1 LEEQENK
8 ETSMAER
15 EVERASTTGGLPVSM
30 SLAPTLEMDQVSDQT
45 SMVDMR
51 TVFLCILSIGIGI
64 GAAFIARFLMHL
76 IALITN
82 ISFLGTFALNSNASP
97 AQNHLGLWVIAIP
110 VIGGIIVGFM
120 ARYGSKAIRG
130 HGIPEAMEVILL
142 NQSQVPAR
150 LTFLKPIS
158 AAIAIGTGGPFGAE
172 GPIIATGGALGS
184 LVGQFI
190 PTTAEERKI
199 LLSAGAAAGMA
210 ATFGCPVAAVLL
222 AVELLLFEF
231 RPRSIIPV
239 ALASAAAAGLRLIFQ
254 EPYPIFAMPMVA
266 SPGGVALI
274 TYIVIGAIMGLVASF
289 VTKAV
294 YIVEDLFEK
303 LPVHWMWWPAIG
315 AVAVGVV
322 GYFSPHTMGV
332 GYDNI
337 THFLKDQP
345 LWSTALAF
353 VALKFISWAISLG
366 SGTSGGTLAP
376 LFTIGGGV
384 GLALGVGAAHLLP
397 NAGIDFRVAALVG
410 MAALFAGASRALLTS
425 VVFAFETTLQPLGLL
440 PLLGGCS
447 AAFVVSAMTM
457 RYSIMTEKIARRGIK
472 VPADYRADFLDG
484 LHVQDIM
491 SPKVHSLRAN
501 DTLDN
506 VRQWI
511 ASHAEGTSHQGFP
524 VMDDSGMLVGVLTRR
539 NLLDPEAPAPTR
551 LGELIT
557 RPPSFVYAD
566 LSLRDAA
573 DHMVRH
579 NVGRLPVVSRS
590 TRQVVGIIT
599 RSDILSSHRRRL
611 QDTDEERQII
621 HLWSPWRR
629 KAESNL
635 ESKPPVSSAENG
647 L

>member
-1 LEEQENK
+1 
-8 ETSMAER
+8 MAER

-30 SLAPTLEMDQVSDQT
+30 SLGPTLEMDNIADGE

-51 TVFLCILSIGIGI
+51 TVFLCFLSIVIGI
-64 GAAFIARFLMHL
+64 GAAFVAHILLHL
-76 IALITN
+76 IGLITN
-82 ISFLGTFALNSNASP
+82 ISFHGIFALDSGVSP
-97 AQNHLGLWVIAIP
+97 AGNDLGLWVIAVP
-110 VIGGIIVGFM
+110 VVGGIIVGFM

-184 LVGQFI
+184 LIGQFI
-190 PTTAEERKI
+190 RTTAEERKI

-254 EPYPIFAMPMVA
+254 EPYPIFPMPLVA
-266 SPGGVALI
+266 SPGGVAL
-274 TYIVIGAIMGLVASF
+274 TSYIVIGAIMGLVASF

-294 YIVEDLFEK
+294 YLVEDLFEK

-322 GYFSPHTMGV
+322 GYFAPKTMGV

-345 LWSTALAF
+345 LWSAALVF
-353 VALKFISWAISLG
+353 VILKFVSWAISLG

-397 NAGIDFRVAALVG
+397 NAGIDYRVAALVG

-457 RYSIMTEKIARRGIK
+457 RYSIMTEKIARRGVK
-472 VPADYRADFLDG
+472 VPADYVADFLDS
-484 LHVQDIM
+484 LHVRDIM
-491 SPKVHSLRAN
+491 TPDVHSLRAQ
-501 DTLDN
+501 DTIAN
-506 VRQWI
+506 VQQWI
-511 ASHAEGTSHQGFP
+511 ASRAEGTSHQGFP
-524 VMDDSGMLVGVLTRR
+524 VMDDTGVLVGVLTRR
-539 NLLDPEAPAPTR
+539 NLLDPRASPSTR

-579 NVGRLPVVSRS
+579 NVGRLPVVSRA

-599 RSDILSSHRRRL
+599 RSDILSSHRSRL
-611 QDTDEERQII
+611 RDTDEERQII
-621 HLWSPWRR
+621 QLWSPWRR
-629 KAESNL
+629 KQEQKAKDKEQQRAP
-635 ESKPPVSSAENG
+635 EAKPPVPASER
-647 L
+647 